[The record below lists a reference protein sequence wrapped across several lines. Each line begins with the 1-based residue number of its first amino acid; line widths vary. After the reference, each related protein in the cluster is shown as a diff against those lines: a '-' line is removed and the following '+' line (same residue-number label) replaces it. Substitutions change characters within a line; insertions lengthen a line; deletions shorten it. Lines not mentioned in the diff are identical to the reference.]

1 MNEER
6 TRNEGS
12 QACLDDRKRLEKFI
26 KSHSDI
32 IYGFIYHKV
41 NDKDLTEDIFQETF
55 VKVIRA
61 FNGGQYRE
69 DGKLMSWVLKIAHN
83 LVMDNFRRNKR
94 MYSLYAQGDA
104 NTFHTLGD
112 NTMNAEGCLIRDQIN
127 EDIHEMIGELPRAQ
141 QDVLAMRLYQD
152 MTFKEISVKS
162 GVSINTALGRMHYA
176 ISNLRKLAKKKE
188 WFD

>member
-1 MNEER
+1 M
-6 TRNEGS
+6 GD
-12 QACLDDRKRLEKFI
+12 QKKLETFI
-26 KSHSDI
+26 KSHSDG
-32 IYGFIYHKV
+32 IYNFIYQKV
-41 NDKDLTEDIFQETF
+41 NDKGLAEDIFQETF
-55 VKVIRA
+55 VRVIRA
-61 FNGGQYRE
+61 FNKGKYRE

-94 MYSLYAQGDA
+94 MFNFYAQGDA
-104 NTFHTLGD
+104 NTFYTLKD

-127 EDIHEMIGELPRAQ
+127 EDIHEMIGELPPAQ
-141 QDVLAMRLYQD
+141 QDVLAMRLYED

-176 ISNLRKLAKKKE
+176 ISNLRKQARTRE